1 MAKTK
6 KTEANKSDQPLEN
19 DFSAENLE
27 PVFAVSDSKITVRRD
42 GGKVVVSVPVRF
54 YRRNGRQMIFAAGDG
69 PEDNSKSD
77 DNALVVAL
85 ARAWQWQEELEAGEY
100 STVEELSAAKKI
112 DVSYVRRMLR
122 LNSLAPDIVEAIL
135 RGQVPSRI
143 SLRTL
148 YRGIAPSW
156 AEQRRQLLEI

>member
-1 MAKTK
+1 MDEQALNEKY
-6 KTEANKSDQPLEN
+6 PGR
-19 DFSAENLE
+19 
-27 PVFAVSDSKITVRRD
+27 TVYRERD
-42 GGKVVVSVPVRF
+42 RIVVSIPVRF
-54 YRRNGRQMIFAAGDG
+54 RRRSGRQMIFAAGDG

-77 DNALVVAL
+77 DSALVVSL

-100 STVEELSAAKKI
+100 STVEEMATAKKI
-112 DVSYVRRMLR
+112 DLSYMRRMLR

-135 RGQVPSRI
+135 QNNAPDHI

-156 AEQRRQLLEI
+156 AEQRSQLLEI

>member
-1 MAKTK
+1 MDEQALNEKY
-6 KTEANKSDQPLEN
+6 PGR
-19 DFSAENLE
+19 
-27 PVFAVSDSKITVRRD
+27 TVYREGDRI
-42 GGKVVVSVPVRF
+42 VVNIPVRF
-54 YRRNGRQMIFAAGDG
+54 RKRNGRQMIFAAGGDG
-69 PEDNSKSD
+69 VENKSKSD

-85 ARAWQWQEELEAGEY
+85 ARAWQWQEELESGEY
-100 STVEELSAAKKI
+100 STVEELASANKI

-135 RGQVPSRI
+135 QNNAPDHI

>member
-1 MAKTK
+1 MDEQALNEKY
-6 KTEANKSDQPLEN
+6 PGR
-19 DFSAENLE
+19 
-27 PVFAVSDSKITVRRD
+27 TVYREGDRI
-42 GGKVVVSVPVRF
+42 VVNIPVRF
-54 YRRNGRQMIFAAGDG
+54 RRRNGRQMIFAAGGDG
-69 PEDNSKSD
+69 AEGNSKSD

-100 STVEELSAAKKI
+100 STVEELASANKI

-135 RGQVPSRI
+135 QDQAPDRI

-156 AEQRRQLLEI
+156 AEQRRQLLGI

>member
-1 MAKTK
+1 MDEQALNEKY
-6 KTEANKSDQPLEN
+6 PGR
-19 DFSAENLE
+19 
-27 PVFAVSDSKITVRRD
+27 TVYREGDRI
-42 GGKVVVSVPVRF
+42 VVSIPVRF
-54 YRRNGRQMIFAAGDG
+54 RRRNGRQIIFADGGDAAK
-69 PEDNSKSD
+69 DKSKPD

-85 ARAWQWQEELEAGEY
+85 ARAWQWQEELESGEY
-100 STVEELSAAKKI
+100 STVEELASANKI

-135 RGQVPSRI
+135 QNNAPDHI

>member
-1 MAKTK
+1 MDEQALNEKY
-6 KTEANKSDQPLEN
+6 PGR
-19 DFSAENLE
+19 
-27 PVFAVSDSKITVRRD
+27 TVYREGDRI
-42 GGKVVVSVPVRF
+42 VVNIPVRF
-54 YRRNGRQMIFAAGDG
+54 RRRNGRQMIFAAGDTT
-69 PEDNSKSD
+69 EDNSKSD

-85 ARAWQWQEELEAGEY
+85 ARAWQWQEELESGEY
-100 STVEELSAAKKI
+100 STVQELASAKKS
-112 DVSYVRRMLR
+112 DVSYVRRLLR

-135 RGQVPSRI
+135 QNTAPDHI

>member
-1 MAKTK
+1 MDEQALNEKY
-6 KTEANKSDQPLEN
+6 PGR
-19 DFSAENLE
+19 
-27 PVFAVSDSKITVRRD
+27 TVYREGDRI
-42 GGKVVVSVPVRF
+42 VVNIPVRF
-54 YRRNGRQMIFAAGDG
+54 RRRNGRQMIFAAGDTT
-69 PEDNSKSD
+69 EDNSKSD

-85 ARAWQWQEELEAGEY
+85 ARAWQWQEELESGEF
-100 STVEELSAAKKI
+100 STVEDLASTKKI

-135 RGQVPSRI
+135 QNNAPDHI